1 MENTE
6 ENREK
11 VARAIVDAM
20 ELEDIIEELVWRLSS
35 EYKGSPELFLD
46 DYETIKEDL
55 LAGEE

>member
-20 ELEDIIEELVWRLSS
+20 ELEDIVEELVWRLSS
-35 EYKGSPELFLD
+35 DYKGSTEIFLE
-46 DYETIKEDL
+46 DYKMIKENIQYR
-55 LAGEE
+55 